1 MYKERRVGGGSKPE
15 MGRVGDRKRLNEAL
29 DKHLERS
36 SPSTSTTTVRGTN
49 GKDHRFALSKSKD
62 QLRNSAPP
70 PPPDNKCSDGIHTFF
85 PYILYYNGKF
95 IGWSLKC

>member
-36 SPSTSTTTVRGTN
+36 SPSTSTTTVRGAN

-70 PPPDNKCSDGIHTFF
+70 PDNKCSDGIYLLTHIIFL
-85 PYILYYNGKF
+85 PSYF
-95 IGWSLKC
+95 IMVNEWD